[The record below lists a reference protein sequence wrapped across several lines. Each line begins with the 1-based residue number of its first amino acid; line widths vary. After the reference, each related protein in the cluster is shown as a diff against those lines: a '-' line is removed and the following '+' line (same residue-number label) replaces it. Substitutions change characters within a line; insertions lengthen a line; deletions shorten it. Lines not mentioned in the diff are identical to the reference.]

1 MGNLFDIVLCAT
13 HLVSTV
19 AILKLFV
26 YTIVRYHTSERGEFD
41 TGFTLA
47 GLVLVI
53 LGMLL
58 NCILASTWI
67 LMVVIFGD
75 QQSSANYLY
84 VMKFAENI
92 AYLFSLCWLNAI
104 CIFTTNKTLSMT
116 PPLRPRIQDHGFC
129 YSKLWKWIPYTV
141 VVPLLYGAIT
151 VAMSF
156 FGGNISI
163 RIGKDFKHLY
173 ISITYY
179 AISGICNIVNI
190 VSLAILGRYLKK
202 SSVLTEVDQGS
213 IWKRIPRALKSSIK
227 CSIIISSLWLCDL
240 MSWLSILWFQTLHP
254 SLLDLSLVFKL
265 IYSLQGLL
273 LYLIVFFY
281 RSKQD
286 ENPVMKSI
294 SKLFVGDKERNQGFN
309 AADNQLNN

>member
-1 MGNLFDIVLCAT
+1 MTLLTNGRNKAER
-13 HLVSTV
+13 
-19 AILKLFV
+19 K
-26 YTIVRYHTSERGEFD
+26 IVRP
-41 TGFTLA
+41 
-47 GLVLVI
+47 LV
-53 LGMLL
+53 
-58 NCILASTWI
+58 
-67 LMVVIFGD
+67 
-75 QQSSANYLY
+75 
-84 VMKFAENI
+84 
-92 AYLFSLCWLNAI
+92 
-104 CIFTTNKTLSMT
+104 
-116 PPLRPRIQDHGFC
+116 
-129 YSKLWKWIPYTV
+129 
-141 VVPLLYGAIT
+141 
-151 VAMSF
+151 
-156 FGGNISI
+156 
-163 RIGKDFKHLY
+163 
-173 ISITYY
+173 ITYY

-190 VSLAILGRYLKK
+190 VSLAIFGRYLKK

-294 SKLFVGDKERNQGFN
+294 FKLLLVAQKEIKDSMPQITN
-309 AADNQLNN
+309 